1 MVKETEEKVQE
12 KLASLNVE
20 ALPEETIA
28 KLEELRQKIE
38 YVGIDEIYPSPNP
51 GRKIDLGVPK
61 VAASLKRLGFRSPI
75 FVDAVNNIIVVGH
88 TRWYAA
94 KKLGFTKVPIVKVKD
109 LSDEMMRVYRLA
121 DNRVAEFSTWD
132 FAELNTEIESLKI
145 ELPDLDFGEIGFID
159 KPEIEWEKER
169 DLDEKTYEE
178 PHDNDI
184 QCPKCGYV
192 AGKSFFKKPTE
203 SK

>member
-1 MVKETEEKVQE
+1 MIKESAEKVQE
-12 KLASLNVE
+12 KLDSLKVE
-20 ALPEETIA
+20 ALDDADLA

-38 YVGIDEIYPSPNP
+38 YVDIDDVFPSPNP

-75 FVDAVNNIIVVGH
+75 FVDSVNSIIIVGH

-94 KKLGFTKVPIVKVKD
+94 KKLGFKKIPIVKIKD

-132 FAELNTEIESLKI
+132 FSELNSEIEALKI
-145 ELPDLDFGEIGFID
+145 ELPDIDFGEIGFVD
-159 KPEIEWEKER
+159 KPEIEWENER
-169 DLDEKTYEE
+169 ELDEESYEE
-178 PHDNDI
+178 PTENNV
-184 QCPKCGYV
+184 QCPKCGFV